1 MALTKKQIT
10 LINDII
16 EKNQFIAT
24 VKEVGITIE
33 GKPSIVTPR
42 PGYKWVPYQ
51 VKAEGAITWIEE
63 ADPNAKGTADKPIS
77 FVAGMAVW
85 ENYYYTDGVKRYVS
99 VKSGNPTE
107 LAEGEYFTE
116 F

>member
-16 EKNQFIAT
+16 KKNQFIAT

-33 GKPSIVTPR
+33 EKPSIVTPR
-42 PGYKWVPYQ
+42 PGYKWVPMQ
-51 VKAEGAITWIEE
+51 TTAKGSITWIEE
-63 ADPNAKGTADKPIS
+63 VDPNAEGTSDKPIT
-77 FVAGMAVW
+77 FVTGMAVW
-85 ENYYYTDGVKRYVS
+85 KNYYYTDGMKRYVC